1 MNALRHR
8 SPFSPSPLRP
18 LDGRNH
24 ATALF
29 FNAETQRR
37 GVKEEGGRKKEGE
50 SINAETQRRGDA
62 ENERRTPKFSLSAL
76 LSSAFSPPPFSFL
89 LSPFSFLLPPSLL
102 RPLRGRNNA
111 FTLIEL
117 VAALSLFVVILGILM
132 TVLNSATEMWSA
144 SRSQKKEQTAAL
156 AITDLIA
163 DDLYQAVADNSVP
176 NNSTANAPEYPSFIL
191 ETPPINA
198 TLNDVVVL
206 LAFARRSSSRVP
218 DPDTA
223 GATDTR
229 FSLDAVFYT
238 YYLNALFRHV
248 IPLYN
253 DFNDPEPLG
262 TLLHELLDSIR
273 NAGTHDDIIE
283 ALQDPTK
290 SSDVKWQYTLLA
302 ERVLP
307 SLNATIPEGFVRKED
322 PGFPHMVEGS
332 DKRPIGDNMKLH
344 PIYGRLTTDVLPD
357 QIDVALHLFDEQDW
371 AKYELLRDQDTKDA
385 RYQIK
390 TLGTLVSRRIT
401 LPQAGGSRL
410 P

>member
-1 MNALRHR
+1 MNTLR
-8 SPFSPSPLRP
+8 
-18 LDGRNH
+18 
-24 ATALF
+24 LF
-29 FNAETQRR
+29 FNAQLSTLNVQRSTLDTRRIMWSAVTNAVRHRFPVYPHKAASR
-37 GVKEEGGRKKEGE
+37 GIPLAAALQNFSTFPKKP
-50 SINAETQRRGDA
+50 SCPLCLRVRQQQRHA
-62 ENERRTPKFSLSAL
+62 NLRTLELPHFRT
-76 LSSAFSPPPFSFL
+76 SSP
-89 LSPFSFLLPPSLL
+89 
-102 RPLRGRNNA
+102 A

-332 DKRPIGDNMKLH
+332 DKRPIGNNMKLH

-390 TLGTLVSRRIT
+390 TLGTHVSRRIT

>member
-1 MNALRHR
+1 MNIPRLP
-8 SPFSPSPLRP
+8 SPFLSSPLRPLRGRHSLLPSPLRP
-18 LDGRNH
+18 LG
-24 ATALF
+24 
-29 FNAETQRR
+29 
-37 GVKEEGGRKKEGE
+37 
-50 SINAETQRRGDA
+50 
-62 ENERRTPKFSLSAL
+62 
-76 LSSAFSPPPFSFL
+76 
-89 LSPFSFLLPPSLL
+89 
-102 RPLRGRNNA
+102 GRNNA
-111 FTLIEL
+111 YTLIEL
-117 VAALSLFVVILGILM
+117 VAALSLMVVILGILM
-132 TVLNSATEMWSA
+132 TILNSAINLWGS
-144 SRSQKKEQTAAL
+144 SRNQKKDLTAIATS
-156 AITDLIA
+156 ITDLIA

-332 DKRPIGDNMKLH
+332 DKRPIGNNMKLH

-357 QIDVALHLFDEQDW
+357 QIDVAFRLFDEQDW
-371 AKYELLRDQDTKDA
+371 AAYWKLEKDSSPA
-385 RYQIK
+385 DVLKSSY
-390 TLGTLVSRRIT
+390 LGTFISRRIT

>member
-1 MNALRHR
+1 MNAPRLR
-8 SPFSPSPLRP
+8 SPFLPSPLRP

-102 RPLRGRNNA
+102 RPLRGRNHA

-176 NNSTANAPEYPSFIL
+176 TNSTANAPEYSSFIL
-191 ETPPINA
+191 ETPPANA

-262 TLLHELLDSIR
+262 TLLHELLDSVR
-273 NAGTHDDIIE
+273 NAETHDDIIE

-322 PGFPHMVEGS
+322 PGFPHMVPDS
-332 DKRPIGDNMKLH
+332 DKWQIGNNMKLH

-357 QIDVALHLFDEQDW
+357 QIDVAFRLFDEQDW
-371 AKYELLRDQDTKDA
+371 AAYWKLEKDSSPADELKSS
-385 RYQIK
+385 Y
-390 TLGTLVSRRIT
+390 LGTFISRRIT

>member
-1 MNALRHR
+1 
-8 SPFSPSPLRP
+8 LRP

-102 RPLRGRNNA
+102 RPLRGRNHA

-176 NNSTANAPEYPSFIL
+176 TNSTANAPEYSSFIL
-191 ETPPINA
+191 ETPPANA

-253 DFNDPEPLG
+253 DFTDPQPLG
-262 TLLHELLDSIR
+262 TLLHDLRDSVKKENI
-273 NAGTHDDIIE
+273 HKQIIE
-283 ALQDPTK
+283 SLSDATK
-290 SSDVKWQYTLLA
+290 SSDAKWQYTLLA

-307 SLNATIPEGFVRKED
+307 SLNATIPEGFVRQKD
-322 PGFPHMVEGS
+322 QGFPHMVEGS
-332 DKRPIGDNMKLH
+332 DKWPIGNNMKLH
-344 PIYGRLTTDVLPD
+344 PIFDRLTTDVLPD
-357 QIDVALHLFDEQDW
+357 QIDVAFRLFDEQDW
-371 AKYELLRDQDTKDA
+371 AAYWKLEKDSSPA
-385 RYQIK
+385 DVLKSSY
-390 TLGTLVSRRIT
+390 LGTFISRRIT

>member
-1 MNALRHR
+1 MTPPRLHV
-8 SPFSPSPLRP
+8 SLLPSPLRP
-18 LDGRNH
+18 L
-24 ATALF
+24 
-29 FNAETQRR
+29 
-37 GVKEEGGRKKEGE
+37 GGRH
-50 SINAETQRRGDA
+50 
-62 ENERRTPKFSLSAL
+62 SLL
-76 LSSAFSPPPFSFL
+76 HSS
-89 LSPFSFLLPPSLL
+89 L
-102 RPLRGRNNA
+102 RPLGGRNNGY
-111 FTLIEL
+111 TLIEL
-117 VAALSLFVVILGILM
+117 VAALSLFVVILGVLM
-132 TVLNSATEMWSA
+132 TILNTATDLWSA
-144 SRSQKKEQTAAL
+144 SRNQKKEPTAAF

-332 DKRPIGDNMKLH
+332 DKRPIGNNMKLH

>member
-332 DKRPIGDNMKLH
+332 DKRPIGNNMKLH